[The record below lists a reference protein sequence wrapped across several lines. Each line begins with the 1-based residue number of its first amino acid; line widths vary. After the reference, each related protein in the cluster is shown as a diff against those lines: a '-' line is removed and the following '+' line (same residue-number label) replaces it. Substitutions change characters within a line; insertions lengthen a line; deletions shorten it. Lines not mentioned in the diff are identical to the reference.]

1 MHRALRDEGVHV
13 SRKRVARIMRQ
24 RGLIG
29 RCKRRWVKTT
39 TSDPEVT
46 AVDLLKR
53 AFGPGTV
60 ELDRIYVGDIERHEA
75 LLNRAVV
82 KDTAIGPSQRAR

>member
-1 MHRALRDEGVHV
+1 
-13 SRKRVARIMRQ
+13 MRQ

-39 TSDPEVT
+39 LSDPEVE

-60 ELDRIYVGDIERHEA
+60 ELDRIYVGDITYIRTWEGWAYMPR
-75 LLNRAVV
+75 
-82 KDTAIGPSQRAR
+82 